1 MDLNHRSPPYKGGAL
16 TTKLYAPMF
25 RDRDSKHQFCIS
37 FSNSSFSIVSFSM
50 RRWAISFNFER

>member
-25 RDRDSKHQFCIS
+25 RDRDSKHQFFIPTLTKLYLD
-37 FSNSSFSIVSFSM
+37 FS
-50 RRWAISFNFER
+50 